1 MKKILLSLSMW
12 WICMVP
18 LVAQDAEIIR
28 GRVSSSEDKLPL
40 PGASIQVKDHSI
52 LVIADENGEFEL
64 ELNEGS
70 YEFLVSFIGFE
81 TWKST
86 VEVPL
91 QETLSIRLI
100 PSGLELEGVEVL
112 STGYQKLPKERI
124 TGSFVGVGN
133 ELVNR
138 STSPDIV
145 SRLANVTSGL
155 IVNPMAGPGE
165 QLSIRGRGT
174 LYASTQPLIVVDN
187 FPYDGPI
194 ENINPNDVESVTV
207 LRDAAAAS
215 IWGARAGNGVIVITT
230 KNGAYNQPIKVSF
243 NTNTTVFER
252 PNAFYAPQM
261 GAGDFLEVEELLFS
275 RGYYNSIINSYNH
288 QPITP
293 GVTVMEALRNGELS
307 ESEADR
313 QLSVLRG
320 QDIRKDINRYIYQPQ
335 IDQQYAVQVNG
346 GGERQRFGI
355 SVGYDASRGNLQ
367 GNSSERITF
376 KGNQELKFW
385 EDRITFSNQLAWIQQ
400 GRSQSNQDVG
410 SLDFSPGTRVYP
422 YGQLADEAGNPLPL
436 IKDYR
441 RAFVV
446 EAEQQGLLNWEYV
459 PLLDRGQR
467 KEDFSSTEIRW
478 TTGLTYQILD
488 GLQAELSYQY
498 WNNQSVAQTEHG
510 LESYFAR
517 DLINTFTQVDDDG
530 ALSYPVPKGGIL
542 DRNNSSG
549 RSHQF
554 RSLLRYG
561 MTKGKHQLNVLGG
574 FEAKDNQFNSYGN
587 RYYGYNPT
595 LASSIPVDLVNTYP
609 YYNNPYLARPL
620 PNSAGLSD
628 RSDRFLSYYGNLGY
642 TYDQKVDLTLST
654 RKDQSNLFGVRS
666 NQRGVPLY
674 SLGLGWTLSE
684 MGFYGWEKLP
694 YLKLRG
700 SYGYNGNIDKSLTG
714 ETTALF
720 LTSSFFGYN
729 PGVPYARI
737 MNPPYPDLRWERIGI
752 VNLGLDF
759 ESRSGRIS
767 GSAEYYWKKGMDLI
781 SNTQLPPSSGL
792 GSFRGNAAN
801 SAGQGFDLILNTQNI
816 QGKFNWNT
824 HWLFSTNRE
833 IVSKYLLEEPINNVL
848 MDGATGF
855 GVISPVEGYPLYPVF
870 SYRWAGLD
878 PDTGDPRGYLD
889 GNPSSNYPGIIQASD
904 LESLIYHGSAR
915 PTVYGSIRNTLQWK
929 GLAVSFNITYKLGYY
944 YRRNSVLYENLLTGE
959 PDHSDYAL
967 RWQNPGDE
975 LRTNVPS
982 IPEARNYNR
991 DQLYRYSE
999 ALVEKG
1005 DHIRFQ
1011 DINVS
1016 YRFPA
1021 VGSSISFISGL
1032 EVYSYLN
1039 NLGMIWKA
1047 SSDPLDPEYRNLNPM
1062 RSYAVGLR
1070 ASF

>member
-1 MKKILLSLSMW
+1 MKRTLLLLAMWGSFLFPLHAQKSKIL
-12 WICMVP
+12 
-18 LVAQDAEIIR
+18 Q
-28 GRVSSSEDKLPL
+28 GTVSSSEDGLPL
-40 PGASIQVKDHSI
+40 PGASIQVQALSL
-52 LVIADENGEFEL
+52 LVISDENGEFEM
-64 ELNEGS
+64 ELDEGT
-70 YEFLVSFIGFE
+70 YELSVSFIGFE

-86 VEVPL
+86 VKVPTR
-91 QETLSIRLI
+91 EPLSILLI
-100 PSGLELEGVEVL
+100 SKGLELEGVEVL
-112 STGYQKLPKERI
+112 STGYQELPKERI
-124 TGSFVGVGN
+124 TGSFVGIGN

-138 STSPDIV
+138 SNSPDII

-155 IVNPMAGPGE
+155 IVNPMAGEGE

-230 KNGAYNQPIKVSF
+230 KNGAYNQPIQVSL
-243 NTNTTVFER
+243 NANTTVFQK
-252 PNAFYAPQM
+252 PDAFYAPQM
-261 GAGDFLEVEELLFS
+261 DSGDFLDVEELLFS
-275 RGYYNSIINSYNH
+275 RGYYNSIIESYDH

-293 GVTVMEALRNGELS
+293 GVSVMESLRKGEIS
-307 ESEADR
+307 GEEADR
-313 QLSVLRG
+313 QLSILRG
-320 QDIRKDINRYIYQPQ
+320 QDIRSDINRYFYQPQ
-335 IDQQYAVQVNG
+335 IDQQYALQLTG
-346 GGERQRFGI
+346 GGNNQRFGI
-355 SVGYDASRGNLQ
+355 SLGYDSSRGNLQ
-367 GNSSERITF
+367 GNSNERITF
-376 KGNQELKFW
+376 KGNQEIKFW
-385 EDRITFSNQLAWIQQ
+385 KGRIIFSNQLAWIQQ
-400 GRSQSNQDVG
+400 GGSQANQGVG

-436 IKDYR
+436 IRDYR
-441 RAFVV
+441 REFVL
-446 EAEQQGLLNWEYV
+446 EAEQQGLLNWEYI
-459 PLLDRGQR
+459 PLLDRGNSM
-467 KEDFSSTEIRW
+467 DNFTSTEIRW
-478 TTGLTYQILD
+478 TTGVAYEILD
-488 GLQAELSYQY
+488 GLKAELSYQY
-498 WNNQSVAQTEHG
+498 WDNQSVVQTEHG
-510 LESYFAR
+510 PESYFAQ
-517 DLINTFTQVDDDG
+517 DLINTFTQVDG
-530 ALSYPVPKGGIL
+530 AGTLSYPVPKGGIL

-561 MTKGKHQLNVLGG
+561 ITKRKHRLNVLGG
-574 FEAKDNQFNSYGN
+574 FEAKDNQFNSYGT
-587 RYYGYNPT
+587 RYYGYNRT

-609 YYNNPYLARPL
+609 YYYNPFLSRQI

-628 RSDRFLSYYGNLGY
+628 RSDRFLSYYGNVGY
-642 TYDQKVDLTLST
+642 TYDQKVDVTLST

-666 NQRGVPLY
+666 NQRGIPLY

-684 MGFYGWEKLP
+684 MGFYDWEKLP

-737 MNPPYPDLRWERIGI
+737 MNPPYPDLRWERIRI
-752 VNLGLDF
+752 VNVGVDF
-759 ESRSGRIS
+759 ESQNGRIS
-767 GSAEYYWKKGMDLI
+767 GSVEYYWKKGMDLI

-801 SAGQGFDLILNTQNI
+801 SSGHGLDLILNTRNI
-816 QGKFNWNT
+816 QGKVKWNT
-824 HWLFSTNRE
+824 QWLFSTNSE
-833 IVSKYLLEEPINNVL
+833 IVSRYLLEEPINNVL

-855 GVISPVEGYPLYPVF
+855 GVISPVEDYPLYPVF

-889 GNPSSNYPGIIQASD
+889 GNPSSDYSGIIQASD
-904 LESLIYHGSAR
+904 LESLVYHGSAR
-915 PTVYGSIRNTLQWK
+915 PTVFGSIRNTLQWK
-929 GLAVSFNITYKLGYY
+929 GLSVSFNITYKLGYY

-959 PDHSDYAL
+959 PDHSDFAL
-967 RWQNPGDE
+967 RWRSPGDE

-982 IPEARNYNR
+982 IPEARSSNR

-999 ALVEKG
+999 VLVERG

-1011 DINVS
+1011 DINIS
-1016 YRFPA
+1016 YSFPA
-1021 VGSSISFISGL
+1021 DGSSKSFLSGL

-1047 SSDPLDPEYRNLNPM
+1047 SSDRLDPEYRYLNPM
-1062 RSYAVGLR
+1062 RSYAVGVR